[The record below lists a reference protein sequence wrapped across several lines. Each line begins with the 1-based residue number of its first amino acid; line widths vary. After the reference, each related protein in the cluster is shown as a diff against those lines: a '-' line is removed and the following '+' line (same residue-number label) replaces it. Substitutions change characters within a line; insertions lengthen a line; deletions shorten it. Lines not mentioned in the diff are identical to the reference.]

1 MDWKLVLQLA
11 GIALGLLYL
20 WLEYRANIWL
30 WAVSIVMPV
39 VHGILYY
46 RSGLY
51 ADMAMNAYYVL
62 AGIYGWAVWL
72 RGTGAGRPQLR
83 ISRTP
88 QRWIAPLALALL
100 AVWGGIYLLLTEF
113 TDSTVPVLDSLTTA
127 MSVVALWL
135 LSRKKIEQ
143 WLLWLAVDAVSCGLY
158 VYKGIPFTAGLYGL
172 YTVLAVAGYM
182 RWRRMMIAEA

>member
-20 WLEYRANIWL
+20 WLEYKANIWL

-51 ADMAMNAYYVL
+51 ADMAMNVYYVL

-72 RGTGAGRPQLR
+72 RGTGGKRPQLS

-88 QRWIAPLALALL
+88 RQWIAPLAAASLAL
-100 AVWGGIYLLLTEF
+100 WGAIYLLLFSF

-127 MSVVALWL
+127 LSIVALWM

-143 WLLWLAVDAVSCGLY
+143 WLLWLAVDAISCGLY
-158 VYKGIPFTAGLYGL
+158 IYKGIPFTAGLYGL
-172 YTVLAVAGYM
+172 YTLLAAAGYL
-182 RWRRMMIAEA
+182 RWQRMMTEQ